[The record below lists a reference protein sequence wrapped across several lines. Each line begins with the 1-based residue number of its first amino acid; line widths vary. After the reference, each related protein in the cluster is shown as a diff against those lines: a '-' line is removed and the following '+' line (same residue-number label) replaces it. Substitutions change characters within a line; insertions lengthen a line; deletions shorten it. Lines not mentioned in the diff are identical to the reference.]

1 MSSVTASWWPGS
13 CRSVTGGWLRSRR
26 DLSKS
31 WHPTL
36 VGGSGLTNC
45 ELVPGGVS
53 IGLPPGRRFM
63 SSVAASY
70 WPASCQPLGTT
81 PAGRPNRAIGVLTTV
96 SDHPSPCCRTVPTPP
111 STIWVVRVTG
121 SPAASAT
128 STPTSSVLTPDKHG
142 DRWLISGFDRS
153 EARIAEF
160 ASPHAFERYCLWWA
174 LQTTL
179 GSAHDLPDCGGRH
192 RWLGVVAARG
202 RPCGHDCRR
211 LGREAD
217 HRDGLLGPAG
227 RFARGRR
234 PREGGLQGA
243 RQRANLRDA
252 AGCPR
257 PSKGGRGEEHRG
269 PAD

>member
-63 SSVAASY
+63 SSVADGHWRGSFRPVTRGWPRSRRMLVGRSSSTNCESVRAAISIGLRQARRLRSSVAAS
-70 WPASCQPLGTT
+70 WLLASCQPLGAT

-128 STPTSSVLTPDKHG
+128 STPASSVLTPDKHG

-153 EARIAEF
+153 EARIGEF
-160 ASPHAFERYCLWWA
+160 ASSHAFERYCL
-174 LQTTL
+174 
-179 GSAHDLPDCGGRH
+179 
-192 RWLGVVAARG
+192 
-202 RPCGHDCRR
+202 
-211 LGREAD
+211 
-217 HRDGLLGPAG
+217 
-227 RFARGRR
+227 
-234 PREGGLQGA
+234 
-243 RQRANLRDA
+243 
-252 AGCPR
+252 
-257 PSKGGRGEEHRG
+257 
-269 PAD
+269 